1 MQNSRFVVL
10 TGHLNDYPLS
20 DLIGILRHQRKTG
33 RLLIECPTT
42 PASFYFEEGELV
54 DVQLDSLVGLQ
65 AVCVAMAQP
74 ASPFNFNP
82 LIRPSQRSIDNS
94 LQRVVSELFGCWDES
109 PLQIDTVSTAQAL
122 PPIERAV
129 TPEVPAAPAIKSGG
143 EVLALPAFVPPNKQN
158 RTILA
163 MAAAGLMMLG
173 LSSVIAVTGGFQR
186 KEKSVGPAASTT
198 ENQSGRVS
206 ENSTESS
213 SAASETGKVVTSH
226 NDSQKLKESASVN
239 PQDRRRDSKIAA
251 NSENA
256 ASVRESTVLSEPVKE
271 APAETRNAPRDSASS
286 VQWVDVVMHVE
297 NGRVLQAAIA
307 NHKSGVDGYEAL
319 ALRIAR
325 QRRYPANATGQE
337 TVRIRVTR
345 PE

>member
-10 TGHLNDYPLS
+10 TGHLSDYPLS
-20 DLIGILRHQRKTG
+20 DLVGILRHQRKTG
-33 RLLIECPTT
+33 RLLIEYPTT
-42 PASFYFEEGELV
+42 PASFYFEEGEVV
-54 DVQLDSLVGLQ
+54 DVQLDKLAGLQ
-65 AVCVAMAQP
+65 AICVAMAQP
-74 ASPFNFNP
+74 ASSFNFNP

-109 PLQIDTVSTAQAL
+109 PLQIDADSTAPAL
-122 PPIERAV
+122 PTIDLPIN
-129 TPEVPAAPAIKSGG
+129 PEVQAERPGLSGG
-143 EVLALPAFVPPNKQN
+143 EVLALPAFIPPAKQS
-158 RTILA
+158 RTILT
-163 MAAAGLMMLG
+163 MAAAGLLMLG
-173 LSSVIAVTGGFQR
+173 LSSVIAVTGGFQP
-186 KEKSVGPAASTT
+186 KGIAAGLAASAS
-198 ENQSGRVS
+198 ENQTGRTPQS
-206 ENSTESS
+206 ATES
-213 SAASETGKVVTSH
+213 AAPGEQGKEVTSH
-226 NDSQKLKESASVN
+226 YDWQKSKAVVSVAQ
-239 PQDRRRDSKIAA
+239 QDRRRDSKIPP

-256 ASVRESTVLSEPVKE
+256 ISVAESPARPEPAKLV
-271 APAETRNAPRDSASS
+271 PPETGNAPKDSPSNA
-286 VQWVDVVMHVE
+286 QWVDVVMHVE

>member
-20 DLIGILRHQRKTG
+20 DLVGILRHQRKTG
-33 RLLIECPTT
+33 RLLIEYPTT
-42 PASFYFEEGELV
+42 PASFYFEEGEVV
-54 DVQLDSLVGLQ
+54 DVQLDSLAGLQ
-65 AVCVAMAQP
+65 AICVAMAQP

-109 PLQIDTVSTAQAL
+109 PMQIDTAPTAQAL
-122 PPIERAV
+122 PAIELPV
-129 TPEVPAAPAIKSGG
+129 TPEGPAEPAVLSGG
-143 EVLALPAFVPPNKQN
+143 EVLALPAFVPPAKQN
-158 RTILA
+158 RTILT
-163 MAAAGLMMLG
+163 MSAAGLMMLG

-186 KEKSVGPAASTT
+186 KAASIGLAASAT
-198 ENQSGRVS
+198 ENQTGRAPQDP
-206 ENSTESS
+206 TESI
-213 SAASETGKVVTSH
+213 AAEPGKDVTSH
-226 NDSQKLKESASVN
+226 NDWQKSKAVAVAQQE
-239 PQDRRRDSKIAA
+239 RRRDSKIAA

-256 ASVRESTVLSEPVKE
+256 ATASESTALPEPAKVA
-271 APAETRNAPRDSASS
+271 APDTRNVPKENASNT
-286 VQWVDVVMHVE
+286 QWVDVVMHVE

-337 TVRIRVTR
+337 TVRIRVAR

>member
-1 MQNSRFVVL
+1 MHNSRFVVL
-10 TGHLNDYPLS
+10 MGHLNEYSLS

-33 RLLIECPTT
+33 RLLIEYPNT

-54 DVQLDSLVGLQ
+54 DVQLDRLAGLQ
-65 AVCVAMAQP
+65 AICVAKAQP

-82 LIRPSQRSIDNS
+82 LIRASQRSIDNS

-109 PLQIDTVSTAQAL
+109 PLQIDVVSSSPAL
-122 PPIERAV
+122 PTVDLPV
-129 TPEVPAAPAIKSGG
+129 TPEVPVEPTVLSGA
-143 EVLALPAFVPPNKQN
+143 EVLALPAFVPSNRQN
-158 RTILA
+158 RTHRA

-173 LSSVIAVTGGFQR
+173 ISSVIAVTGGFQR
-186 KEKSVGPAASTT
+186 KEKSFGIAAAPT
-198 ENQSGRVS
+198 ETQMRPVLTS
-206 ENSTESS
+206 STESS
-213 SAASETGKVVTSH
+213 SASGIARSVISH
-226 NDSQKLKESASVN
+226 NDSQKSKDSASITQ
-239 PQDRRRDSKIAA
+239 QDRRRDSKTAA
-251 NSENA
+251 NSENTA
-256 ASVRESTVLSEPVKE
+256 KVGASTVAPEPVQAVPTENKN
-271 APAETRNAPRDSASS
+271 PARDTPSN

-307 NHKSGVDGYEAL
+307 KHKSDVDGYEAL

-325 QRRYPANATGQE
+325 QRRYATNVTGQE